1 MEKPPGSSFRVEIPD
16 DVAEELGNIAHKIIE
31 MLPKGWGFGLFLF
44 TFGKDGTMTWI
55 SNARREDMI
64 QALQE
69 FIKVE
74 AS

>member
-44 TFGKDGTMTWI
+44 TFGENGTMTWI